1 MIIQLTQEV
10 TPQSLRI
17 PSVIT
22 LLHCPIKAA
31 RNVTV
36 EIIHQSRVGKIRRG

>member
-10 TPQSLRI
+10 TPRSLLI
-17 PSVIT
+17 PNETT

-36 EIIHQSRVGKIRRG
+36 EIIHQSQVGKIRRG